1 VAAEP
6 LTRLDLV
13 AASVADD
20 VGYVALHDLGT
31 VMSGMDYRLIGGH
44 MVMALVAR

>member
-13 AASVADD
+13 ATSVADD